1 MLLLPCMSLSVS
13 SLSNTHTPDR
23 GPTNHYDL
31 HLNVAHTSFHQAVR
45 SLEAA
50 EQPSHHSLASQNR
63 GDNTDRRLVACNI
76 WRPEFRAAASR
87 TKPTTSDFRNQ
98 TPASVLPQK
107 WNVICLGTSSQ
118 LKSTCLK
125 LHQLQEDFQENIGA
139 LHCGAMQGAH
149 YVRTP
154 YQSKH
159 WSKQRCKP
167 KHIAQWWMLWKQA
180 CSVNIEILQT
190 EECKQMWYPATL
202 KRNWEARKI
211 Q

>member
-1 MLLLPCMSLSVS
+1 MHKLNFACSIPKMHYRSTDRSLCFLAFLLLWVPDSPYNIPHKNVYFVLLLLLCMSLSVS

-125 LHQLQEDFQENIGA
+125 LHQLQEDF
-139 LHCGAMQGAH
+139 
-149 YVRTP
+149 
-154 YQSKH
+154 
-159 WSKQRCKP
+159 
-167 KHIAQWWMLWKQA
+167 
-180 CSVNIEILQT
+180 
-190 EECKQMWYPATL
+190 
-202 KRNWEARKI
+202 
-211 Q
+211 